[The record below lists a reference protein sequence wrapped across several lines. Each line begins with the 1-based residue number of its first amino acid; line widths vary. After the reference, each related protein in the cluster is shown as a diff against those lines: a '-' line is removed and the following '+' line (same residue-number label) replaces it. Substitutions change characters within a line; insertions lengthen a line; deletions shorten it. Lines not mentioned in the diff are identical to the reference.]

1 MTIHNNSWPR
11 GRAGAHRKSA
21 ARLSECHSHS
31 ELLHDWG
38 NREQK
43 EGPPAASG
51 YCVSA
56 SQESERGP
64 GHSVGTEEG
73 MARTTAGF
81 HVCHP
86 NSERGGL
93 DSKPTPFLWAPRI
106 CFLKHGCVR
115 HGDLYGLQTDSFHPA
130 PLLSSEQSHCCQPP
144 GSVPHPLRVHPCQ
157 VPISL
162 SLISSNC
169 TSEWGLQALLQEKS
183 ALGSGVTSEHPQDC
197 LWTT

>member
-1 MTIHNNSWPR
+1 MSLSEHLACVACSVTLKNASSRDDDTQHRSLWPR
-11 GRAGAHRKSA
+11 GRAGAHRKCA

-31 ELLHDWG
+31 ELLHDRG

-43 EGPPAASG
+43 EGPPAAPG
-51 YCVSA
+51 YWVSA

-73 MARTTAGF
+73 LARTTAGF

-93 DSKPTPFLWAPRI
+93 DSKPAPFLWAPRI

-115 HGDLYGLQTDSFHPA
+115 HGDLYGLQTAPIRLCCCLVSRATAVSPHALCHILCGCIPA
-130 PLLSSEQSHCCQPP
+130 RSP
-144 GSVPHPLRVHPCQ
+144 
-157 VPISL
+157 SL
-162 SLISSNC
+162 
-169 TSEWGLQALLQEKS
+169 
-183 ALGSGVTSEHPQDC
+183 
-197 LWTT
+197 TTHFF